1 MRKISADLVFLV
13 DRPPLKNGVVVID
26 EQGKVLDIYQEPAH
40 VKSSDTEYYQG
51 VIVPGFVNAHS
62 HLEYSYVKGLIEPKQ
77 GFTGFIKNIA
87 KIKARTPVDYQ
98 AIVDADKYMYEQG
111 IVAVGD
117 HTNTLITKDI
127 KAGSKIY
134 YHSFVEL
141 YRVISE
147 INSAKADFYHGL
159 AYLSALNNQGSIT
172 GHAPYSV
179 TPELMQYIF
188 EHARKTR
195 GIISIHNQET
205 KGEYEMFKYGRGE
218 FFQFLQQ
225 TNANIYWV
233 PAGTTS
239 LEWILQFFSDQHN
252 LLLIHN
258 TFTTEEDLL
267 LACNKYKRLH
277 WVFCP
282 GSNLYIE
289 DRLPDV
295 GIFIKHKC
303 NVALGTDSYA
313 SNTDL
318 SILFEMRILQ
328 QAYDLDFFT
337 LLYWGTMGGAKALEL
352 EHKFGSIT
360 VGKTPGLVLLQNI
373 DLEKLIITE
382 TTTIQRLA

>member
-13 DRPPLKNGVVVID
+13 DRPPLKNGVVVLD
-26 EQGKVLDIYQEPAH
+26 DNGKVLEIYQESAR
-40 VKSSDTEYYQG
+40 VKSPDTEYYEG

-62 HLEYSYVKGLIEPKQ
+62 HLEYSYAKGLIEPKQ

-87 KIKARTPVDYQ
+87 KIKARVPVDYQ

-127 KAGSKIY
+127 KKESKIY

-147 INSAKADFYHGL
+147 VNSAKADFYHGL
-159 AYLSALNNQGSIT
+159 AYLSALNNQGSVT

-179 TPELMQYIF
+179 TPELMTYIF

-205 KGEYEMFKYGRGE
+205 IGEYEMFKYGRGE
-218 FFQFLQQ
+218 FFQFLEQA
-225 TNANIYWV
+225 NAHIYWV
-233 PAGTTS
+233 PTGTSS

-258 TFTTEEDLL
+258 TFTTEQDLL
-267 LACNKYKRLH
+267 FACNKYKRLH

-289 DRLPDV
+289 DRLPNV
-295 GIFIKHKC
+295 NIFIKHNC

-318 SILFEMRILQ
+318 SVLYEMQLLQ
-328 QAYDLDFFT
+328 QAYDLDFE
-337 LLYWGTMGGAKALEL
+337 LLLRWGTLGGAKALEL

-360 VGKTPGLVLLQNI
+360 VGKTPGLVLLQNF
-373 DLEKLIITE
+373 DLEKLVITDSVKVK
-382 TTTIQRLA
+382 RLA